1 CARDSMRTYW
11 GDSHGGDS
19 LDVW

>member
-11 GDSHGGDS
+11 GDSYGGDS